1 MIYLVAS
8 SRGGGLKKRLA
19 RLGERVVDDV
29 VGGGRLRK
37 LADRAVKLLPPPYS
51 TPPTQPLHVYIVAG
65 IPDITEK
72 YSSHTHTH
80 YTECIYTAEPADTI
94 DRLKSEIAHCAKKI
108 KDAGAT
114 PCFAALAPTN
124 IEKYNLHLLHGGDT
138 HTLYHTQHYDD
149 MQDRL
154 NYTVNEINTY
164 IIETNSSNNMST
176 PMRHKAIKERRGK
189 SPKGYH
195 IYKWEGLYDGVHG
208 TDETKDMWAQ
218 SIAQAIR
225 KNRARHYT
233 THSDEEKTPKRVW
246 KGERKFKRQ
255 RTH

>member
-37 LADRAVKLLPPPYS
+37 LTNRAVKLLPPPYS

-108 KDAGAT
+108 KDALSQGQH
-114 PCFAALAPTN
+114 PVLQHWRQPTLRN
-124 IEKYNLHLLHGGDT
+124 TIYTYYTGGI
-138 HTLYHTQHYDD
+138 HT
-149 MQDRL
+149 
-154 NYTVNEINTY
+154 
-164 IIETNSSNNMST
+164 
-176 PMRHKAIKERRGK
+176 
-189 SPKGYH
+189 
-195 IYKWEGLYDGVHG
+195 
-208 TDETKDMWAQ
+208 
-218 SIAQAIR
+218 
-225 KNRARHYT
+225 HYT
-233 THSDEEKTPKRVW
+233 THSTMMTCKTASTTP
-246 KGERKFKRQ
+246 
-255 RTH
+255 